1 MQKLLLEIGTEE
13 IPASFLKPAAV
24 ELERRVR
31 ALLAEH
37 EIAAGAAEPF
47 YTPRRIAL
55 RLSDVPEGRPA
66 QDIELQGPPKKAAFD
81 PAGNPTRTAHGFS
94 AAHGKTPADLYVKT
108 TPRGEYVF
116 LRERTEPVPTGKV
129 LAEKLPKAIAS
140 LPFPKNMRWDGSGLR
155 FARPV
160 RWVLCI
166 LGRETV
172 RLRLD
177 GLEAG
182 NRSWG
187 HRNSRPLSFRV
198 TQPDDYE
205 RLLKE
210 HHVIA
215 SHDARRE
222 TIVHALSELA
232 GQVGGRPILDEELV
246 EETADITES
255 PGLLLCSFQPEYLE
269 LPAQV
274 LITALKKHQRCFSVG
289 GEDGRLL
296 PDFIAVTNNSEC
308 NAKAVACWYERAAES
323 RLKDARFFFQS
334 DMARGLAPLVEA
346 EKQVTWIEGMGS
358 YFDKTERLREF
369 CRHLSGRVPGTD
381 AARLDRAA
389 YLSKADLL
397 TDMVREKE
405 YTSLEGVMGGAYAR
419 LLGEPAAV
427 ADAIAEQ
434 YLPRF
439 VGDAL
444 PQTHNGTLLSIAD
457 KVDNVVATFLTGAI
471 PSGSEDP
478 FALRRQATGLLTM
491 VLEKN
496 LPVDIA
502 ELIDTA
508 LARFPNPNPE
518 YSGKLPDFFR
528 ERLAALL
535 AERGI
540 SYDLAN
546 AALESFWPLPGQ
558 AMARA
563 QALAAFRDQPEFER
577 LIVGQKRVA
586 NILRG
591 QKHGGVPDPQL
602 LIEPTEKQLWEE
614 SRKVEPELTRALSAA
629 DYARAFELLL
639 GLRLTI
645 DKFFDDVMVMAKD
658 ERLRANRLR
667 LLGYVRSLFGKV
679 ADLSKVV
686 LEGEQQS

>member
-31 ALLAEH
+31 ALLDEH
-37 EIAAGAAEPF
+37 GIAGGAAEVF

-66 QDIELQGPPKKAAFD
+66 QDVELQGPPRKAAFD
-81 PAGNPTRTAHGFS
+81 PAGNPTRTASGFS
-94 AAHGKTPADLYVKT
+94 AAHGKTPADLYVRT

-116 LRERTEPVPTGKV
+116 LTKRTEPVPTGKV
-129 LAEKLPKAIAS
+129 LAEKLPEVIAS
-140 LPFPKNMRWDGSGLR
+140 LPFPKNMRWNGDGLR

-172 RLRLD
+172 RLRLG

-182 NRSWG
+182 NRSRG
-187 HRNSRPLSFRV
+187 HRNSRPSSFHV
-198 TQPDDYE
+198 PQPDDYE

-210 HHVIA
+210 HDVIA
-215 SHDARRE
+215 SHAARRE
-222 TIVHALSELA
+222 AIVHALSELA
-232 GQVGGRPILDEELV
+232 GEAGGRPILDEELV

-255 PGLLLCSFQPEYLE
+255 PGLLLCSFQPEHIE
-269 LPAQV
+269 LPAPV
-274 LITALKKHQRCFSVG
+274 LITALKKHQRCFSIR
-289 GEDGRLL
+289 GEDGMLL
-296 PDFIAVTNNSEC
+296 PHFIAVTNNPAC
-308 NAKAVACWYERAAES
+308 NATTVASWYERAAES

-346 EKQVTWIEGMGS
+346 EKQVTWIDGMGS
-358 YFDKTERLREF
+358 YFDKTERLRGL
-369 CRHLSGRVPGTD
+369 CQHLSERTPGTD
-381 AARLDRAA
+381 AALLDRAA

-405 YTSLEGVMGGAYAR
+405 YTSLEGVMGGTYAR

-427 ADAIAEQ
+427 ADAVAEQ

-439 VGDAL
+439 AGDAL

-457 KVDNVVATFLTGAI
+457 KTDNVVATFLSGAI

-491 VLEKN
+491 VLERN
-496 LPVDIA
+496 LPIDIA
-502 ELIDTA
+502 DLMDTA
-508 LARFPNPNPE
+508 LALFPNPNPE
-518 YSGKLPDFFR
+518 YSGKLPGFFR
-528 ERLAALL
+528 ERLAAIL

-540 SYDLAN
+540 SYDLAS
-546 AALESFWPLPGQ
+546 AALESFWSLPGQ
-558 AMARA
+558 AIARA

-577 LIVGQKRVA
+577 LVVGQKRVA

-591 QKHGGVPDPQL
+591 QNSEGAPDPQL
-602 LIEPTEKQLWEE
+602 LIEPTERQLWEE
-614 SRKVEPELTRALSAA
+614 SRKVEPELTRTLNTA

-645 DKFFDDVMVMAKD
+645 DKFFDDVLVMDKD
-658 ERLRANRLR
+658 EKLRTNRLR
-667 LLGYVRSLFGKV
+667 LVGYVRSLFGKV

-686 LEGEQQS
+686 IEGEQQS